1 MSIFVFVFND
11 RDLDFLNNIRRSSFV
26 REIRDVPLYRFCSFF
41 NIVERWGGQINVK
54 KSTDFVMAF

>member
-26 REIRDVPLYRFCSFF
+26 REMMRR
-41 NIVERWGGQINVK
+41 GGQNDELPEIKHKHLLCLQKDKVLLAK
-54 KSTDFVMAF
+54 C